1 LDRARAE
8 VAAMPAPPT
17 LVEVQQVLSVIP
29 GNLTEDF
36 IAEREDR

>member
-1 LDRARAE
+1 
-8 VAAMPAPPT
+8 MPAPPT